1 MGVVLQRVD
10 WSTDPRSI
18 RYQSKRVPGTKISSP
33 VEGSPTTVL
42 ERVNMRYSEKP
53 SVYLHSKRALAE
65 FLRQQS
71 RSMLDVRKGQRK
83 FDQWS
88 RERVRWDGNRCGLCR
103 MVQKSAKSFSADS
116 RGICLSCSMRGNR
129 PRWLDVA
136 GGMVAKWRGPL
147 LQRQFAAQARMK
159 RPMMARLESSSTSRV
174 NCGTARKL
182 ANAVVLSTNLGNDLR
197 AVMETWPL
205 FPLLADPNVIE
216 GFMRGQERIELIES
230 ALGPTDE
237 PKLVW
242 DDSTS
247 SFERTDPTPY
257 DEEPGDVGEA

>member
-18 RYQSKRVPGTKISSP
+18 RYQSKRVPGRKISSP

-205 FPLLADPNVIE
+205 FPLLADANVIE
-216 GFMRGQERIELIES
+216 GFMRGQERADLIGD

-237 PKLVW
+237 P
-242 DDSTS
+242 
-247 SFERTDPTPY
+247 TDY